1 MLRLAT
7 WNCRIGGFRYK
18 AKQISRFRP
27 DVLVVQEV
35 EPIDNVLLFG
45 GDCEPTSRDC
55 RRDPAFPRRAIGV
68 FSYSDLELV
77 PVDAEEPMYAF
88 RCLEARRRELA
99 FNVVGVW
106 TSATKS
112 RATSYMQAHEGFRRY
127 GDWIRQ
133 RPTVVLGDFND
144 NVSFKTTNWG
154 RLLEL
159 VDPLAWSA
167 PITATSM
174 SRSAPNRV
182 RRISIG
188 ASWHR
193 RHTSTT
199 ASFRRNGRR
208 GSAES
213 K

>member
-1 MLRLAT
+1 
-7 WNCRIGGFRYK
+7 
-18 AKQISRFRP
+18 
-27 DVLVVQEV
+27 
-35 EPIDNVLLFG
+35 
-45 GDCEPTSRDC
+45 
-55 RRDPAFPRRAIGV
+55 
-68 FSYSDLELV
+68 
-77 PVDAEEPMYAF
+77 MYAF

-159 VDPLAWSA
+159 VEPLGLVSA
-167 PITATSM
+167 YHSHFNEPFGAE
-174 SRSAPNRV
+174 SRPTYFHRSQLASPAHLDYCFV
-182 RRISIG
+182 PKEWAQRIS
-188 ASWHR
+188 R
-193 RHTSTT
+193 VEV
-199 ASFRRNGRR
+199 
-208 GSAES
+208 GSYEDWRAHS
-213 K
+213 DHAPLVVDLDL